1 MSGVHELA
9 EKIEHMSHGHG
20 GHGGA
25 EQGKASGTHIGI
37 TMAVL
42 GVMLALCSA
51 LVGAQRTLLIESMV
65 LQSTKW
71 GVAQVESTKFR
82 VIEAD
87 LELLKSI
94 SPKKEEI
101 AKVETT
107 LRGKRSRSGRED
119 DEDTAE
125 IKDLIA
131 SSTEDMADL
140 LTPDPEEVKRF
151 TKLARTYDK
160 DRREAKEDA
169 EAYDGAIEAHQ
180 EAAEHYE
187 WAQLAAEVGIV
198 VASIALLLS
207 SRAVWTASI
216 VLGLACSG
224 ILGVTFVETRNAVA
238 AAERK
243 IQQANENEV
252 QLEKDDD
259 EEDDAKGPEKGEGAE
274 AKAEATPAKGEAAPP
289 KEGARAKEP
298 SKGEGAKS
306 E

>member
-1 MSGVHELA
+1 VSLHELA
-9 EKIEHMSHGHG
+9 EKIEQVAHGGHG
-20 GHGGA
+20 GHGG
-25 EQGKASGTHIGI
+25 EGGKASGTYVGI

-51 LVGAQRTLLIESMV
+51 LVGAQRTLLIETMV
-65 LQSTKW
+65 MQSTKW
-71 GVAQVESTKFR
+71 GVAQAESTKFR

-101 AKVETT
+101 AKVEVT
-107 LRGKRSRSGRED
+107 LRGKRRSSGKAD

-131 SSTEDMADL
+131 SATEDMADL

-151 TKLARTYDK
+151 GKLARTYDK

-198 VASIALLLS
+198 VASIALLLG
-207 SRAVWTASI
+207 SRAVWGASI
-216 VLGLACSG
+216 VLGLGCAG
-224 ILGVTFVETRNAVA
+224 VLGVTFLQTRTAVA
-238 AAERK
+238 AAEDRIK
-243 IQQANENEV
+243 KAAENELE
-252 QLEKDDD
+252 LEKDDD
-259 EEDDAKGPEKGEGAE
+259 EADEPAAPEKGASANAGEEGHEKAAP
-274 AKAEATPAKGEAAPP
+274 AKAPREPGTAPP
-289 KEGARAKEP
+289 KTEGPKAE
-298 SKGEGAKS
+298 
-306 E
+306 